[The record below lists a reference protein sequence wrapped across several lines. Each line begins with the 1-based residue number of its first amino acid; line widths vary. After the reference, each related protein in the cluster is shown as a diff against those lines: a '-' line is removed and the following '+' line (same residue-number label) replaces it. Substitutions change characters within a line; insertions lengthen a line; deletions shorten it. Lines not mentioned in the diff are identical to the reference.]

1 MRSLVAVLLT
11 MVSFPALGDVE
22 SESNNTENLANTLT
36 AGSVITGQLANDTDF
51 DYYQIASNN
60 SDALKIE
67 FTSTNSTG
75 TENLWVLIVQR
86 PSDNIIVFQQTLNP
100 TSESPINRTVEISE
114 NGNYIILI
122 APVGGSTPTPS
133 EDYDLTVTPNNFQAP
148 LSSFNGVW
156 QDDIGSAF
164 YSVHEGSEG
173 VLYIELPR
181 DGSAWKAYLGGRQS
195 NVAILDQ
202 VVGPG
207 SSRLELTFISTNSLE
222 ARYLSCQTEQG
233 ESCSGTNGE
242 MIYTATVIYGD

>member
-11 MVSFPALGDVE
+11 MVSFPAMGDVE

-133 EDYDLTVTPNNFQAP
+133 EDYDLTAVSYTH
-148 LSSFNGVW
+148 LT
-156 QDDIGSAF
+156 
-164 YSVHEGSEG
+164 
-173 VLYIELPR
+173 LPT
-181 DGSAWKAYLGGRQS
+181 KA
-195 NVAILDQ
+195 
-202 VVGPG
+202 
-207 SSRLELTFISTNSLE
+207 
-222 ARYLSCQTEQG
+222 
-233 ESCSGTNGE
+233 
-242 MIYTATVIYGD
+242 